1 MILNYFFLG
10 AIFMLIMD
18 ALHNVLKSSVEPF
31 TNWERLVIIVTWPI
45 PFIIFMFN
53 MIKSLIKS

>member
-18 ALHNVLKSSVEPF
+18 ILHNVLKSSVEPF
-31 TNWERLVIIVTWPI
+31 NNWERLIIIVTWPI

-53 MIKSLIKS
+53 MIKSFIKS